1 MAKLRLV
8 VLISG
13 KGSNLQAIIDASQ
26 QGTLDAEVV
35 AVISNKSSAYGLQRA
50 EQAGITQEVLEHAQ
64 FDSRE
69 AFDQALM
76 QRIDSYRPGL
86 VVLAG
91 FMRILTNSFVQH
103 YAKRMLNIH
112 PSLLPKYPG
121 LNTHRRA
128 LEAGD
133 KIHGASVHFVTTELD
148 GGPVVL
154 QAEVPVLEGDDEQ
167 TLAER
172 VLVEEHKIY
181 LQAIQQFAQGKLLLL
196 GKPNAPT

>member
-1 MAKLRLV
+1 MAKLRIV

-13 KGSNLQAIIDASQ
+13 NGSNLQAIINACQ

-35 AVISNKSSAYGLQRA
+35 AVISNKVGAYGLQRA
-50 EQAGITQEVLEHAQ
+50 EQAGILQDTLEHTQ
-64 FDSRE
+64 FDNRE

-76 QRIDSYRPGL
+76 QRIDSYLPGL

-91 FMRILTNSFVQH
+91 FMRILTNRFVQH
-103 YAKRMLNIH
+103 YSGRMLNIH

-133 KIHGASVHFVTTELD
+133 KIHGASVHFVTSELD

-172 VLVEEHKIY
+172 VLAAEHKIY
-181 LQAIQQFAQGKLLLL
+181 PKAIQWFAEGRLLLP
-196 GKPNAPT
+196 GA